1 MPLPQAIHVGYSK
14 AMSTTLQHW
23 FHEHPSVFCRVKT
36 NFFPI
41 YFRDYAKGA
50 DYYASFFERARAGQ
64 MCVESDEHLIVP
76 YADNEWSVNVPN
88 LNAIEKTMSRIA
100 QTLPGVRVVV
110 VIRNQLD
117 MVISKYIQFIRQGGK
132 VSFDSFAGWM
142 FFDGDSEA
150 RMNGFR
156 YDQVIELLWQVF
168 DRQNVFVVVLEE
180 FKKKAPDVLADLN
193 SFLGFPPD
201 SVGKGLCTQKKKNVS
216 PSFYAVT
223 LQRWMNKRFV
233 ITRKTHRQQARVRFL
248 PRLAY
253 AAARVGLER
262 LDRFV
267 VGDKR
272 RDLFCRPELQ
282 RRVYSLFYDSN
293 RNLESLFDLDFGE
306 LGYY

>member
-23 FHEHPSVFCRVKT
+23 FHEHPDIFCRVKT

-41 YFRDYAKGA
+41 YFRDYEKGT
-50 DYYASFFERARAGQ
+50 DYYASFFEGARPGQ

-76 YADNEWSVNVPN
+76 YADNEWSVNVSN
-88 LNAIEKTMSRIA
+88 LDAIEKTMSRIV
-100 QTLPGVRVVV
+100 QTLPGVKVVL

-132 VSFDSFAGWM
+132 VSFDTFARWM
-142 FFDGDSEA
+142 FLDDDSEP

-156 YDQVIELLWQVF
+156 YDQVIELLWQIF
-168 DRQNVFVVVLEE
+168 DRKNVFVIALEE
-180 FKKKAPDVLADLN
+180 FRKKAPDVLADLN
-193 SFLGFPPD
+193 SFLGLPPD
-201 SVGKGLCTQKKKNVS
+201 SVGERVCTQKKKNVS

-223 LQRWMNKRFV
+223 LERWMNKRFV
-233 ITRKTHRQQARVRFL
+233 ITRRNYRQEARVRFM

-253 AAARVGLER
+253 AGVRVGIER
-262 LDRFV
+262 LDSLL
-267 VGDKR
+267 VGRKR
-272 RDLFCRPELQ
+272 RDLFLRPELQ
-282 RRVYSLFYDSN
+282 RRIHSLFYDSN
-293 RNLESLFDLDFGE
+293 KRLQSLLDLDFGE